1 MKRSPDVIATDLENE
16 VVLLNTKTQSMFTL
30 NATGRLIW
38 YALEEHDVEGIAAQL
53 EAAFE
58 VDRVTARDDA
68 ETLIA
73 GLKDAGLV
81 HD

>member
-38 YALEEHDVEGIAAQL
+38 YALEEHDLESIAAQL

-58 VDRVTARDDA
+58 VDRDTARGDA
-68 ETLIA
+68 QTLIA